1 MKKIYAILSATL
13 VVLLLCIGFYAMF
26 NMDEEAKKPSLT
38 LGGLFD
44 GSYGTGR
51 QSYFSEGFPQT
62 ESLKNANTKL
72 NSFYKFSGLSGEDEV
87 SLIVQVG
94 NSAAQHGASLQQP
107 GTPTPTDS
115 PKPSPTDASSAAP
128 NGSESPSDQPTEATE
143 ATERNEPSDEQ
154 IEDVQNLGSAL
165 LIGTRAIE
173 VPYADY
179 DLIEEYSAAITSIA
193 DSLGSGVRTF
203 SMLVPNAAEF
213 YTTKD
218 YHTGNSSQS
227 KMIAF
232 GYENMGKNVLT
243 VDAYSKL
250 AAHTDEYIYFRTDHH
265 WTQLGAYYA
274 YTAFCEKAGFTA
286 EPLSKFEQGQHDNF
300 VGSMYTFFSGYA
312 NSSVLRNNPDT
323 LYYYRPFVDTG
334 TSYYQDATLSVEYPI
349 GCISYIGSDVG
360 NKYLCYLGGD
370 HPVTVIET
378 DVEGPVCILIKESYG
393 NAFAPWLTSHYSK
406 IFVIDPR
413 EFNHDGAPSLDLAAF
428 AGEHNVDDCI
438 ILNYPMMI
446 SSGTYIARL
455 ESLTK

>member
-1 MKKIYAILSATL
+1 MKKIYAILSAAL

-38 LGGLFD
+38 LGGLLD

-72 NSFYKFSGLSGEDEV
+72 NSFYKFSGLSGEDEA
-87 SLIVQVG
+87 SLMLPMG
-94 NSAAQHGASLQQP
+94 NSAAQHGASLQQTEP
-107 GTPTPTDS
+107 PISSSDND
-115 PKPSPTDASSAAP
+115 PSASSGNDEPIENSETDAPDKS
-128 NGSESPSDQPTEATE
+128 TE

-179 DLIEEYSAAITSIA
+179 DQIEKYSAAITSIA

-203 SMLVPNAAEF
+203 SILVPNAAEF

-232 GYENMGKNVLT
+232 GYENMGKNVHT
-243 VDAYSKL
+243 VDAYTKL

-274 YTAFCEKAGFTA
+274 YTAFCETAGLTA

-312 NSSVLRNNPDT
+312 NSSVLLNNPDT

-428 AGEHNVDDCI
+428 AREHNVDDCI

>member
-1 MKKIYAILSATL
+1 MKKIYMILSSAL
-13 VVLLLCIGFYAMF
+13 VVLLLGVGLYAML
-26 NMDEEAKKPSLT
+26 NPDDDAKKPTLT
-38 LGGLFD
+38 LGGLLD
-44 GSYGTGR
+44 GSYATDR
-51 QSYFSEGFPQT
+51 QTYFSESFPQS
-62 ESLKNANTKL
+62 ESLKDANTKL
-72 NSFYKFSGLSGEDEV
+72 NSFYKFSGLGGEDSP
-87 SLIVQVG
+87 SLMIPMG
-94 NSAAQHGASLQQP
+94 NSAAQHGASLQQTEP
-107 GTPTPTDS
+107 PVSSGNDEPTTTEES
-115 PKPSPTDASSAAP
+115 V
-128 NGSESPSDQPTEATE
+128 SESTAPDEPTEATE
-143 ATERNEPSDEQ
+143 RDDPSDSEYD
-154 IEDVQNLGSAL
+154 DVQSLGSAL

-179 DLIEEYSAAITSIA
+179 DMLERYSAAVTSISDA
-193 DSLGSGVRTF
+193 LGSGVRTF
-203 SMLVPNAAEF
+203 SILVPNSAEF

-218 YHTGNSSQS
+218 YHSGNSSQS

-232 GYENMGKNVLT
+232 GYENMGKNILT

-250 AAHTDEYIYFRTDHH
+250 AEHTDEYIYFRTDHH

-300 VGSMYTFFSGYA
+300 VGSMYSFFSNYSA
-312 NSSVLRNNPDT
+312 ASVLRDNPDT
-323 LYYYRPFVDTG
+323 LYYYRPFVDTA

-349 GCISYIGSDVG
+349 GCISYIDSSVG

-378 DVEGPVCILIKESYG
+378 DVEGSVCMLLKESYG

-413 EFNHDGAPSLDLAAF
+413 EFNHDSAPSLDLAAF
-428 AGEHNVDDCI
+428 AKEHDVDDCI
-438 ILNYPMMI
+438 ILNYPMML

-455 ESLTK
+455 ESLAK